1 MRIFFLLLSIYGK
14 RELLQKSPNLL
25 DCPPQLL
32 LRALSHRI
40 EVFPHGPLEYLFRAH
55 FSMKRTHMYYF
66 ILFFLTTGCCGIMV
80 SVLLSLRRPTE
91 EPLGE
96 ETGTPSITICNAIK
110 FKDTKAV
117 MFLK

>member
-1 MRIFFLLLSIYGK
+1 
-14 RELLQKSPNLL
+14 
-25 DCPPQLL
+25 
-32 LRALSHRI
+32 
-40 EVFPHGPLEYLFRAH
+40 
-55 FSMKRTHMYYF
+55 
-66 ILFFLTTGCCGIMV
+66 MV